1 VDFYQSISEKL
12 LKEALTW
19 ASDLV
24 TITENYI
31 SIIKHARNSPLLGNG
46 KLWTKKDG
54 SNSLFDVLT
63 GSFHGAEICDLVG
76 LFILNHL
83 GKRFGKGNI
92 GLYRDD
98 GLAIIK
104 SKSARLPDKTRK
116 ELHKIF
122 EQFELKI
129 TAEINLNVVNF
140 LDVTFDLNNANHKPY
155 RKPNDDPLY
164 INRHSNHPPSITR
177 QLSTA
182 INKRIALLSSDE
194 QTFNPICTGSAHNE
208 RTPINIYPSFLNR

>member
-1 VDFYQSISEKL
+1 MRQKLNSNQWTNTQQVLFLSWFGNINDKGRHSFISFDIVDFYQSISEKL

-31 SIIKHARNSPLLGNG
+31 SIIKHARKSPLLGNG

-116 ELHKIF
+116 ELHTKF
-122 EQFELKI
+122 SS
-129 TAEINLNVVNF
+129 NL
-140 LDVTFDLNNANHKPY
+140 T
-155 RKPNDDPLY
+155 
-164 INRHSNHPPSITR
+164 
-177 QLSTA
+177 
-182 INKRIALLSSDE
+182 
-194 QTFNPICTGSAHNE
+194 
-208 RTPINIYPSFLNR
+208 